1 MRLKKAAAAA
11 FFIFCF
17 YNEAMTKR
25 QPLFDPQEIPI
36 KEILTDHPRVP
47 LEKLHEEALRL
58 RFANEL
64 SWQPEITDES
74 RLALAAAGAQ
84 SRGKGQL
91 TAAAVLV
98 PIVVGVD
105 GLSVL
110 LTQRT
115 AHLNDHAGQ
124 ISFPGGRAEAHDA
137 SALATALRE
146 SEEEIGLE
154 SHRVE
159 HLGNLPDYLTV
170 TGYRVTPVV
179 GLVQPQEIYRPDPF
193 EVADIFE
200 VPLEFLMNPANH
212 QLREW
217 DGPTGKRCFYAMPYE
232 NRFIWGATAGMLRN
246 LYHYLNV

>member
-1 MRLKKAAAAA
+1 MS
-11 FFIFCF
+11 
-17 YNEAMTKR
+17 KR

-36 KEILTDHPRVP
+36 KQILSEHPAVP
-47 LEKLHEEALRL
+47 ADKLHVDALRT

-64 SWQPEITDES
+64 SWQAEITDES

-84 SRGKGQL
+84 SRGKDQL

-98 PIVVGVD
+98 PIVLSNA
-105 GLSVL
+105 GLTIL

-124 ISFPGGRAEAHDA
+124 ISFPGGRAEASDA
-137 SALATALRE
+137 DALATALRE
-146 SEEEIGLE
+146 SEEEIGL
-154 SHRVE
+154 SSNLVE

-179 GLVQPQEIYRPDPF
+179 GLVTPQEVYKPDPF

-217 DGPTGKRCFYAMPYE
+217 VGPTGKRRFYAMPYE
-232 NRFIWGATAGMLRN
+232 DRFIWGATAGMLRN
-246 LYHYLNV
+246 LYHFLNV